1 MEKKSVNTERNLLYT
16 VQTAGIVLFILL
28 VTFLFLQNS
37 PLSIWRGGETGTDSS
52 VFRTVAL
59 MMRRGGM
66 PYRDTFDHKGPLL
79 FILNYVGS
87 LISYHKG
94 VWVIE
99 LLVDFIAFLILYKIA
114 RLCCGKT
121 LSLCCM
127 LGGISLL
134 FEYFEAGNLT
144 EEYAM
149 VFIAGALYIFLDYFL
164 NDQITKLRL
173 VLCGFCLGGV
183 CLLRP
188 NMISVWVVFC
198 IAVLVQCVQRK
209 TWSDLSVFIVFF
221 LVGFLM
227 IVIPVLIWLGMND
240 ALLPCFED
248 YILFNFAYASD
259 PMRASFGYKYIS
271 FFTFCQKTIVMI
283 ALLSA
288 VWMCTCK
295 KKLIG
300 ITCLSSLLLTLL
312 LICISGQTYGHYGM
326 VLVPVVVFPIASLVS
341 ISEKQENC
349 HSIGLILAL
358 YLFASLI
365 APDWIDLLKSTGTY
379 FAERNKPQISGV
391 LQEVCTFIE
400 TNTDV
405 DEKISVYGNYNIV
418 YVLTQRQHASKY
430 SYQSPIGSVNPAI
443 MDTYFSDLEREL
455 PRMIVAIET
464 DGQFMNQT
472 DRMRAFLS
480 DHEYT
485 EEKRLPYGADSE
497 ILVYQR
503 QLP

>member
-99 LLVDFIAFLILYKIA
+99 LLMDFIAFLILYKIA

-209 TWSDLSVFIVFF
+209 TWSDLRVFIVFF

-326 VLVPVVVFPIASLVS
+326 VLVPVVVFPIASMVS
-341 ISEKQENC
+341 I
-349 HSIGLILAL
+349 
-358 YLFASLI
+358 
-365 APDWIDLLKSTGTY
+365 DRKST
-379 FAERNKPQISGV
+379 
-391 LQEVCTFIE
+391 
-400 TNTDV
+400 
-405 DEKISVYGNYNIV
+405 
-418 YVLTQRQHASKY
+418 
-430 SYQSPIGSVNPAI
+430 
-443 MDTYFSDLEREL
+443 
-455 PRMIVAIET
+455 
-464 DGQFMNQT
+464 
-472 DRMRAFLS
+472 
-480 DHEYT
+480 
-485 EEKRLPYGADSE
+485 RLNSSH
-497 ILVYQR
+497 R
-503 QLP
+503 

>member
-1 MEKKSVNTERNLLYT
+1 M
-16 VQTAGIVLFILL
+16 
-28 VTFLFLQNS
+28 
-37 PLSIWRGGETGTDSS
+37 
-52 VFRTVAL
+52 
-59 MMRRGGM
+59 
-66 PYRDTFDHKGPLL
+66 
-79 FILNYVGS
+79 
-87 LISYHKG
+87 
-94 VWVIE
+94 
-99 LLVDFIAFLILYKIA
+99 
-114 RLCCGKT
+114 
-121 LSLCCM
+121 
-127 LGGISLL
+127 
-134 FEYFEAGNLT
+134 T

-164 NDQITKLRL
+164 HDKITKLRL

-188 NMISVWVVFC
+188 NMISVWIVFC
-198 IAVLVQCVQRK
+198 IAVLVQCVRRRM
-209 TWSDLSVFIVFF
+209 WSDLRSFILFF
-221 LVGFLM
+221 LVGFLIM
-227 IVIPVLIWLGMND
+227 VIPVMVWLGMND
-240 ALLPCFED
+240 ALLPCFND
-248 YILFNFAYASD
+248 YILFNIAYAND
-259 PMRASFGYKYIS
+259 PGRASFGYKYIS
-271 FFTFCQKTIVMI
+271 FLTFCQKTIVIM

-288 VWMCTCK
+288 VWMCTFK

-312 LICISGQTYGHYGM
+312 LICVSGQTYGHYGM

-341 ISEKQENC
+341 LGEKQENC
-349 HSIGLILAL
+349 RGLGVILAV
-358 YLFASLI
+358 YFI
-365 APDWIDLLKSTGTY
+365 AVMIVPDWIVQLKSTGTY
-379 FAERNKPQISGV
+379 FAERNKPQISAT
-391 LQEVCTFIE
+391 LQEICTFIE
-400 TNTDV
+400 ANTEV
-405 DEKISVYGNYNIV
+405 DEKISVYGNYDII

-443 MDTYFSDLEREL
+443 MDAYFSDLEKEL
-455 PRMIVAIET
+455 PCMIVMTET